1 MGGQTGLNCAVAL
14 AKAGVLDTYGVEVI
28 GCDIDSI
35 ETGEDRKLFA
45 DAMRDIGLE
54 VAESDVAHSLEECE
68 RIADDLGYP
77 VVIRPAFTLG
87 GAGGGMARMLDLE
100 ATDEDVRDEFVKA
113 GIEDVEDEIE
123 NWRNQGRLPAIHD
136 SIKRTKALDWLVE
149 NATVTE
155 VDEAAEAAAADETD
169 SATEE

>member
-1 MGGQTGLNCAVAL
+1 MFLNARGI
-14 AKAGVLDTYGVEVI
+14 KPD
-28 GCDIDSI
+28 D
-35 ETGEDRKLFA
+35 F
-45 DAMRDIGLE
+45 
-54 VAESDVAHSLEECE
+54 
-68 RIADDLGYP
+68 IADLHSQAEERARQSLALD
-77 VVIRPAFTLG
+77 A
-87 GAGGGMARMLDLE
+87 MARMLDLE

>member
-1 MGGQTGLNCAVAL
+1 MTLSPTCTPRPRSGASSVASRS
-14 AKAGVLDTYGVEVI
+14 TPWR
-28 GCDIDSI
+28 GC
-35 ETGEDRKLFA
+35 
-45 DAMRDIGLE
+45 
-54 VAESDVAHSLEECE
+54 
-68 RIADDLGYP
+68 
-77 VVIRPAFTLG
+77 
-87 GAGGGMARMLDLE
+87 LDLE

-113 GIEDVEDEIE
+113 GIEEDVEDEIE

-155 VDEAAEAAAADETD
+155 VDEDRRGRRRPDETD